1 MKERI
6 RQLMESQHMNNTLFA
21 NATGINPATLTN
33 IFKGRTNPT
42 LNHVEAIKKRFP
54 NINIDWLMFGNGP
67 MFLEE
72 TSAQSAA
79 ASSAGEDQADVTG
92 GSVTVSAVEGSVSL
106 VGSVTDTA
114 VPSPAS
120 ATLCQ
125 EEKLNRNIEKLL
137 VKNIDKPQRKISEI
151 RIFYDDNTWES
162 FVPKK

>member
-54 NINIDWLMFGNGP
+54 NINIDWLMFGQGP

-72 TSAQSAA
+72 PSAATSADAPQGDDQQGGSGAATASSSPSAA
-79 ASSAGEDQADVTG
+79 G
-92 GSVTVSAVEGSVSL
+92 GAMGTAAEA
-106 VGSVTDTA
+106 A
-114 VPSPAS
+114 VPSPAV
-120 ATLCQ
+120 AAVRQ
-125 EEKLNRNIEKLL
+125 EEKLNRNLEKLL
-137 VKNIDKPQRKISEI
+137 VKNIDKPQRRIAEI
-151 RIFYDDNTWES
+151 RIFYDDNTWET